1 MNSAQKALDRFRPQ
15 TAWEAYF
22 PNPSNPWN
30 SAKAAHLFRR
40 SAFGASWD
48 RIQQAANATPDAIV
62 DELMAGGESVRFE
75 DEFDRL
81 QQGVLS
87 SGQPDQLKALWMYRL
102 LHSPHP
108 LKERMTLFWHDHFAT
123 SNAKINNIR
132 LMQRQHAIFR
142 RHALGHFGEML
153 QEITRD
159 PAMILWLDANTNKK
173 GKPNE
178 NYGREVLELFSL
190 GVGHYTETDIKQA
203 ARALT
208 GWDVE
213 NEQAVFRLDEHD
225 TGPKTVLGQ
234 TGDWGAGDVIRI
246 ALGRKD
252 CSRFLVRKLF
262 REFISD
268 TVEPSADLLE
278 PLAEEFRI
286 RNYDIA
292 WVVRTMLSS
301 WVFYSPAAINQRV
314 KGPIEY
320 LVGTVHALEGTAPPA
335 AMARMSDQLGQSLY
349 YPPSVKGW
357 DGGDVWLNST
367 TLLRRQNLAFEL
379 TRGEGLGRRTDPAH
393 LAEKYNL
400 SGAERLTTFFLD
412 LFLQN
417 PRHGSRREI
426 VEFLRSEQQQLAA
439 SFPSPRFVN
448 RKLARSAAQLVLSLP
463 DYQLG

>member
-1 MNSAQKALDRFRPQ
+1 MNSAQKAFDRFRPE
-15 TAWEAYF
+15 TAWAAYF

-30 SAKAAHLFRR
+30 RAKAAHLFRR
-40 SAFGASWD
+40 AAFGAAWD
-48 RIQQAANATPDAIV
+48 RIEQGANASPGALV
-62 DELMAGGESVRFE
+62 DELLTGRDTTQFE
-75 DEFDRL
+75 EDFHRL
-81 QQGVLS
+81 QQGVLA
-87 SGQPDQLKALWMYRL
+87 SGQPDQLKALWTYRL

-108 LKERMTLFWHDHFAT
+108 LRERMTLFWHDHFAT
-123 SNAKINNIR
+123 SNAKVNNVR
-132 LMQRQHAIFR
+132 LMQRQNAIFH
-142 RHALGHFGEML
+142 RHALGHFDEML

-178 NYGREVLELFSL
+178 NYGREVFELFSL
-190 GVGHYTETDIKQA
+190 GVGNYTETDIKQA

-208 GWDVE
+208 GWNVQ
-213 NEQAVFRLDEHD
+213 NEQAVFRPDEHD

-246 ALGRKD
+246 ALSQKA

-262 REFISD
+262 QEFISD
-268 TVEPSADLLE
+268 TVEPSPEMLE

-292 WVVRTMLSS
+292 WVIRKMLSS
-301 WVFYSPAAINQRV
+301 WVFYSPAAINQKV

-320 LVGTVHALEGTAPPA
+320 LVGTVHTLEGTAPPA
-335 AMARMSDQLGQSLY
+335 ALARLADQLGQSLY

-357 DGGDVWLNST
+357 DGGDAWLSAT
-367 TLLRRQNLAFEL
+367 TLLRRQNLAFAF
-379 TRGEGLGRRTDPAH
+379 TRAAGLGRRTDPAQ
-393 LAEKYNL
+393 LAEKYGI
-400 SGAERLTTFFLD
+400 SGAEHLTTFFLQ

-417 PRHGSRREI
+417 PRHESRTEI
-426 VEFLRSEQQQLAA
+426 VEFLRSEQQRLAA
-439 SFPSPRFVN
+439 SFPSPQAVN